1 MSTET
6 LGTSSSSRA
15 MIEKIQHGYLSLR
28 AVLET
33 LPTERFDEKLASGW
47 TLKDVL
53 AHLAGWEEICLDRVA
68 RLRAGEWKRYGD
80 ADTDAKNEEI
90 VAASRSASV
99 PDLLKRWADAHA
111 KVVGLVGSLTD
122 DELADERFVTAITAD
137 TSGHY
142 PDHFKDLDVGIKT
155 ATDVAMAVNAG
166 WVNFRLAITSLGQS
180 GLAATGA
187 SGWTYKDLVAHA
199 AGWEALTATRLLRYR
214 ETGKIEKVA
223 QTADE
228 INARLVAESREQTA
242 AEVLSDL
249 DDAHT
254 RLVKEVEQLT
264 PEQLKGGD
272 GWPVGVIAGN
282 SFGHY
287 AEHHVELF
295 DAVPKRPAQLLEKM
309 REGWRPFRRAVAR
322 SGLMRLGETTSAGW
336 TAKAMLS
343 HIAYWIE
350 SLDRSLPYRRRGERG
365 PVPDVQAE
373 NDRERAA
380 ADARPALEVTRR
392 LDDAYAKLVKIVEA
406 LPADEDLH
414 FMAVR
419 LIAGESYGHF
429 AEHIGELEPLVPK
442 TTADVLAR
450 FDATWAEFR
459 GRIRDVGRDRLLT
472 PTPAGWTYRDMCAHA
487 ANWMQHAVRE
497 LEGPK
502 RTWAADAIQKENERA
517 IEAHK
522 LVGAEAMLDELDT
535 SHKRVRDAI
544 AKIPDARI
552 TTPETFSIAAFY
564 TYLHWEEHLI
574 WDLGMTL

>member
-15 MIEKIQHGYLSLR
+15 MLEKIQHGYLSLR

-33 LPTERFDEKLASGW
+33 LPAERFTEALPAGW

-68 RLRAGEWKRYGD
+68 RLRAGEWKQYGD
-80 ADTDAKNEEI
+80 PDTDAKNAEI
-90 VAASRSASV
+90 VAASRGATV

-111 KVVGLVGSLTD
+111 KVVALVGSLTG
-122 DELADERFVTAITAD
+122 DELADERFVRTITDD

-155 ATDVAMAVNAG
+155 AKDVAMAVNAG
-166 WVNFRLAITSLGQS
+166 WVNFRLAITSLGES

-199 AGWEALTATRLLRYR
+199 AGWESLTATRLARYR
-214 ETGKIEKVA
+214 ETGKIEKVG

-228 INARLVAESREQTA
+228 INAGLVAASRERSA
-242 AEVLSDL
+242 ADVLRDL

-254 RLVKEVEQLT
+254 RLVKEIEQLT

-272 GWPVGVIAGN
+272 GWPTAVIAGN

-287 AEHHVELF
+287 GEHHVELF

-322 SGLMRLGETTSAGW
+322 SGVMRLRETTQAGW
-336 TAKAMLS
+336 SGKAMLS
-343 HIAYWIE
+343 HVAYWME
-350 SLDRSLPYRRRGERG
+350 SLDRSLPYRLKGERG
-365 PVPDVQAE
+365 PIPDVQAE
-373 NDRERAA
+373 NDREQAA
-380 ADARPALEVTRR
+380 ADARPVLEVTKR
-392 LDDAYAKLVKIVEA
+392 LDDAYAKVVKIVEG

-414 FMAVR
+414 FMAIR

-429 AEHIGELEPLVPK
+429 AEHLSELEPHVPK

-459 GRIRDVGRDRLLT
+459 GRIRDVGRDRLLQ

-497 LEGPK
+497 LGGK
-502 RTWAADAIQKENERA
+502 QKAWDDIQKENERA
-517 IEAHK
+517 AEAHK

-535 SHKRVRDAI
+535 SHKRVREAI
-544 AKIPDARI
+544 AKIPDDRI
-552 TTPETFSIAAFY
+552 MSPETFSVAAFY

-574 WDLGMTL
+574 WDLGMAL